1 MPKPKHPKDS
11 AARLLHQTQALSL
24 RAHGH
29 NFRSIAKVLGVSLS
43 TAHSLVKDAFAA
55 EREVITE
62 AKADLI
68 EMEVLRC
75 DTYLQAIAKKVQAGD
90 IRAVDTALKVAERR
104 AKLLGLDAAMR
115 VEFEEVPPVAK
126 VLINVVDAGKK

>member
-29 NFRSIAKVLGVSLS
+29 NFRSIAKVLGVSPA

-55 EREVITE
+55 ERECISE
-62 AKADLI
+62 AKADLV

-90 IRAVDTALKVAERR
+90 VRAVDTALKVAERR
-104 AKLLGLDAAMR
+104 SKLLGLDAATKFDL
-115 VEFEEVPPVAK
+115 EDAPAVAQ
-126 VLINVVDAGKK
+126 VLINITDARKK